1 MGFGHPVSPHLNSFY
16 VSISPSSS
24 PTVGA
29 AVHVPSTRP
38 PAIAVARQQGLR
50 REREGTGA
58 RHQPMETRAVRE
70 AAEGAGASRGGQS
83 GRRRSWSGRRRKA
96 PKLVGEAG
104 RGGTGTGRE
113 GCPRADLVKV
123 VPVRQWQVATWGGAR
138 RPWSEGKKGERIEK
152 KEWVIDDE
160 LEKNK
165 DKKKYSHHL

>member
-123 VPVRQWQVATWGGAR
+123 VPVRQWQVVTWGGRGSAAMER
-138 RPWSEGKKGERIEK
+138 RKKGRKNREK
-152 KEWVIDDE
+152 GVG
-160 LEKNK
+160 
-165 DKKKYSHHL
+165 YRR